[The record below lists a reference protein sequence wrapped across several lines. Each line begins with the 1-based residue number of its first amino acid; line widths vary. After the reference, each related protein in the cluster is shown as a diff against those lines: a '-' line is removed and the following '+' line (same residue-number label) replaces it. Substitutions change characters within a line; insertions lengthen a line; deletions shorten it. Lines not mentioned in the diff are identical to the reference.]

1 MEWYKDVR
9 YCVVFLSNAILIFW
23 FYHHLCKVAKFKDL
37 KDSASIKNLIERDK
51 KHLWHPLTQ
60 HKTAAEPLAIVKAKD
75 ALLWDENGNE
85 YIDGIASWYTAMY
98 GHCNEYITNS
108 ITAQMKEL
116 DFVMFS
122 GFTHKP
128 AIELSEKLMAIL
140 PKNQAKIFFND
151 NGSTAVEAAIKMTL
165 QYYHNKGE
173 KRDTLIAFEDGFHGD
188 TFGAMSA
195 SGLSSYNGPFEDF
208 LLKVERIPV
217 PQENTIA
224 EVLSIL
230 ENIARNNKCAAFVF
244 EPLVQGAAGMKFHSI
259 EGLDRLIKKC
269 QELDI
274 LCVADEIMTGFGKT
288 GKNFASNYLENK
300 PDVICLSKSL
310 TAGMFPLSI
319 TSCSQKVFDA
329 FLSHEVAKGFF
340 HAHTFS
346 AHPLGCAAAIAG
358 LELLESEQILERKSF
373 IANAHKEFVLKIQN
387 HSKVKDARTIG
398 VILAV
403 DLNGEIDRYGKS
415 RDKLYQFFM
424 SRGVNLRPLGN
435 TIYMLPPFVITNKQ
449 LEKIYETILEL
460 LEV

>member
-1 MEWYKDVR
+1 
-9 YCVVFLSNAILIFW
+9 
-23 FYHHLCKVAKFKDL
+23 
-37 KDSASIKNLIERDK
+37 
-51 KHLWHPLTQ
+51 LWHPLTQ
-60 HKTAAEPLAIVKAKD
+60 HKTASPPLAIVKAKD

-98 GHCNEYITNS
+98 GHCNEYITNA

-122 GFTHKP
+122 GFTHEP
-128 AIELSEKLMAIL
+128 AVELSEKLIKIL
-140 PKNQAKIFFND
+140 PKNQEKIFFND
-151 NGSTAVEAAIKMTL
+151 NGSTAVEAAIKMAL

-195 SGLSSYNGPFEDF
+195 SGLSSY
-208 LLKVERIPV
+208 
-217 PQENTIA
+217 
-224 EVLSIL
+224 
-230 ENIARNNKCAAFVF
+230 
-244 EPLVQGAAGMKFHSI
+244 GMKFHSI

-269 QELDI
+269 QELNI

-288 GKNFASNYLENK
+288 GKNFASDYLENK
-300 PDVICLSKSL
+300 PDVMCLSKAL

-329 FLSHEVAKGFF
+329 FLSDEVAKGFF

-358 LELLESEQILERKSF
+358 LELLESEKILERKSF
-373 IANAHKEFVLKIQN
+373 IANAHKEFVLKIKN
-387 HSKVKDARTIG
+387 HPKVKDARTIG
-398 VILAV
+398 VILAI

-435 TIYMLPPFVITNKQ
+435 TIYTLPPYVITNEQ
-449 LEKIYETILEL
+449 LEKIYEIILEL